1 MHPNQVTISISTVR
15 ALIDTQF
22 SDWRDLALDQVHAGG
37 TENAIFRIG
46 TDLVA
51 RFRLEAHDVDTT
63 RAEVLAELEVAREL
77 AGSTR
82 FATPEPVALGEPGGD
97 YPLPWSVQTWI
108 DGDPATTGDLSQS
121 EPFAE
126 DLAEFIMQVRGI
138 ASGGRTYNG
147 CGRGGDLASHDDWV
161 RECIS
166 RSAGL
171 MDVASLSQA
180 WAQWRE
186 LPRGDSPDVMNHC
199 DLMPGNVLVADGRL
213 AGVLDVGGLA
223 AADPALDL
231 VGAWHLLDAGPRE
244 VLRRRLGVDD
254 EQWRRGKAWAFEQ
267 AIGLVWYYL
276 DSNPTMSRI
285 GRTTLDR
292 VLGDGELDQAP

>member
-15 ALIDTQF
+15 ALIDAQF
-22 SDWRDLALDQVHAGG
+22 PDWRDLALDQIHAGG

-46 TDLVA
+46 PDLVA
-51 RFRLEAHDVDTT
+51 RFRLEARDSDST
-63 RAEVLAELEVAREL
+63 RAEVLVELEAAREL
-77 AGSTR
+77 AASTR

-108 DGDPATTGDLSQS
+108 DGDPATAGDLSQS
-121 EPFAE
+121 KSFAE
-126 DLAEFIMQVRGI
+126 DLAEFIMQVRRI
-138 ASGGRTYNG
+138 ATRGRTYNG
-147 CGRGGDLASHDDWV
+147 RGRGGDLASHDDWV

-171 MDVASLSQA
+171 MDVAALSQA

-186 LPRGDSPDVMNHC
+186 LPRGDSPDVMNHS

-244 VLRRRLGVDD
+244 MLRRRLGVDD

-276 DSNPTMSRI
+276 NSNPTMSRI

-292 VLGDGELDQAP
+292 VLADAELDKAT